1 MAVPHYAYLMIKLP
15 GPKGVITVK
24 GNFQRSDN
32 CDREFSKIS
41 ETFGMQQQL
50 KEISLTNDR
59 TVFPPTK
66 KQAPD
71 AAFNA
76 KNDTTSHQVHP
87 TDPAKTVNMSSS
99 LSPA

>member
-1 MAVPHYAYLMIKLP
+1 
-15 GPKGVITVK
+15 
-24 GNFQRSDN
+24 
-32 CDREFSKIS
+32 
-41 ETFGMQQQL
+41 MQEQL

-59 TVFPPTK
+59 TVFPQTK

-87 TDPAKTVNMSSS
+87 TDPAKTVNVSSS